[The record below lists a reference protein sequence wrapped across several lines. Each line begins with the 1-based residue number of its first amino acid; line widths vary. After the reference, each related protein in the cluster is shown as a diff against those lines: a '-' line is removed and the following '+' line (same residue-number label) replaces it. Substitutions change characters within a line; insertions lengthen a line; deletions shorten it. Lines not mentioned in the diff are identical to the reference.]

1 MITKHFCQSLKK
13 GRMSCALKI
22 SEEFLLLEWACI
34 VIVLCQMICAVEK
47 TLTFVQKKWIN
58 LAFPSGKNDLSL

>member
-1 MITKHFCQSLKK
+1 MF
-13 GRMSCALKI
+13 CALKI

-47 TLTFVQKKWIN
+47 KNINFCSKKKWIN

>member
-1 MITKHFCQSLKK
+1 MF
-13 GRMSCALKI
+13 CALKI
-22 SEEFLLLEWACI
+22 PEEFLLLEWACI

-47 TLTFVQKKWIN
+47 NINFCSKKKWIN

>member
-1 MITKHFCQSLKK
+1 VYAS
-13 GRMSCALKI
+13 ALKI

-47 TLTFVQKKWIN
+47 KH
-58 LAFPSGKNDLSL
+58 